1 MGETRGGTAAIRRL
15 EPARWAVFREVRLR
29 ALRDAPGAFG
39 QTVEHALARTPE
51 DWRAVL
57 RTRAQFVATI
67 SGVTVGTV
75 GVTTDSPAAHLI
87 SMWVAPS
94 ARGRGISDQL
104 ISTALAWAAGHG
116 CTAMCLEVTEGNAA
130 AENLYRRHGF
140 VPTGRRGPV
149 EPGDPRTEFEMR
161 RPL

>member
-1 MGETRGGTAAIRRL
+1 MGETRGGTVAIRRL
-15 EPARWAVFREVRLR
+15 EPAQWAVFREVRLR
-29 ALRDAPGAFG
+29 ALRDAPSAFG
-39 QTVEHALARTPE
+39 QTVEHALARTSE
-51 DWRAVL
+51 DWRGVL

-87 SMWVAPS
+87 SMWVEPRV
-94 ARGRGISDQL
+94 RGRGISDQL
-104 ISTALAWAAGHG
+104 ITAALGWAAEHG
-116 CTAMCLEVTEGNAA
+116 CTVVCLEVTEGNAA

-149 EPGDPRTEFEMR
+149 EPGDPRLEFEMR